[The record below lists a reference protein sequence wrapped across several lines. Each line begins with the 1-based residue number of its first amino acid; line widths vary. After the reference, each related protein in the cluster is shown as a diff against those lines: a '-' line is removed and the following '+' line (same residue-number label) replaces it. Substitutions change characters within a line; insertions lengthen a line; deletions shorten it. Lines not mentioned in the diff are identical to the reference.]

1 MRSLPTMFVPLL
13 ALALATAAAA
23 EANPSGLASRES
35 FPADFQ
41 SELVATLSTTLTVTA
56 VAALAALVLGCVR
69 GIRLPTVL
77 MLCMWSGL
85 LVVGIVAWV
94 VTYVTSRDVIED
106 TKERLLT
113 ESAGAAIRSVRQD
126 LEAGVLITEMVQRHV
141 RAALLDVNASWPVPH
156 LYLNQIMRTVAT
168 SAHPALLMLYI
179 GTSEGR
185 LHGVQ
190 PQSPDIDLHYAGAR
204 INTPS
209 DNIPPWVV
217 CPSADRADAADCKAH
232 VAAGNCSSGTSL
244 DRLCLESCSVPGPSR
259 ANCYVGS
266 PGLLLFHAVN
276 NDGVGDFGEPTEKD
290 KALNIY
296 HTFDPRGRPWYPA
309 ADTAVWVDPY
319 KFVGDSLGAGITV
332 SARVYDT
339 ANVRIGTVGADYN
352 LASMNV
358 YLRDMAARITPNTIT
373 IVVTLDWIVVGA
385 SLDDAAL
392 QADSGVMDLKDL
404 LNVTKFTNPKSRIS
418 RMFGVVTQRFQS
430 LEGAMGGSAM
440 LQESGDVVMSYPIE
454 VRGGLR
460 LLMGVM
466 LPYDDVMG
474 KANDASLMALL
485 LAVAI
490 SVVCALLTMGAITV
504 LLRPLRQLQGDM
516 IDVAEM
522 RLDGHNEAKPPCTLL
537 EMREMQAAFL
547 QMVVNLVEYRQYLPQ
562 SVLCDGSDA
571 EEEGT
576 TLSCGRSR
584 TSRTESF
591 VGRVSRAT
599 KSSKGTLDAC
609 TSKGGLRANGRDAAF
624 AHGLKSKPVTL
635 LVVNVKKFVQLTKQ
649 LDTHEVLAVHER
661 YVEAIFNITKGL
673 RGVVDEFVGDHVGVS
688 FNTVIVT
695 AAHKFKAVECAMQ
708 LRTVF
713 DDTPIP
719 ELAKRGSADR
729 LQVNMAVSTGKALVG
744 NMGCSNMKKYTVIAN
759 AAVLVRVLERWG
771 ARWGVGC
778 ITDGVIG
785 YDVSVSYVTRKV
797 AKMRVGERAQMLY
810 ELMDARAAG
819 GNEEWMYQIERSDAE
834 NPCAAFNKAV
844 DCVYDAQYREAVE
857 YMKKCPESLKEWV
870 TTLSN
875 LIDAYAADGVAPP
888 PLEAYAVPSL
898 GRPHPTQGLA

>member
-1 MRSLPTMFVPLL
+1 MRFLCLLLLL
-13 ALALATAAAA
+13 ALALGAAAS
-23 EANPSGLASRES
+23 ESDVKFRES
-35 FPADFQ
+35 FPAGFQ
-41 SELVATLSTTLTVTA
+41 AELVATLSTTLTLTA
-56 VAALAALVLGCVR
+56 VAALAALILGRVR

-77 MLCMWSGL
+77 MLCMWSAL

-94 VTYVTSRDVIED
+94 VTYVTTRDVIED
-106 TKERLLT
+106 TKEMLIKS
-113 ESAGAAIRSVRQD
+113 SADSVTYRVKHD
-126 LEAGVLITEMVQRHV
+126 LEAGVLLVELFQRHV
-141 RAALLDVNASWPVPH
+141 QTGMLDIREAWPVPH
-156 LYLNQIMRTVAT
+156 LYMNQVMRTVAT
-168 SAHPALLMLYI
+168 SSDAILLLYMGTVQGKMQGVKPIGPGKEVHYTGLHPNDTFA
-179 GTSEGR
+179 
-185 LHGVQ
+185 
-190 PQSPDIDLHYAGAR
+190 
-204 INTPS
+204 
-209 DNIPPWVV
+209 PWIQ
-217 CPSADRADAADCKAH
+217 CPTKDYSGDCKAH
-232 VAAGNCSSGTSL
+232 VDAGNCSSGTRL
-244 DRLCLESCSVPGPSR
+244 DRLCLSSCGVPGPSR
-259 ANCYVGS
+259 ANCYSTATSGHMLVH
-266 PGLLLFHAVN
+266 PVLN
-276 NDGVGDFGEPTEKD
+276 NNGVGDFEAPPE
-290 KALNIY
+290 AEQFLVVVPN
-296 HTFDPRGRPWYPA
+296 FDPRTRPWYSS
-309 ADTAVWVDPY
+309 ADKPVWVDPY
-319 KFVGDSLGAGITV
+319 PFGTVDSGVGITV
-332 SARVYDT
+332 ASRVYDASRT
-339 ANVRIGTVGADYN
+339 RVGTVAVDYN
-352 LASMNV
+352 LASMNK
-358 YLRDMAARITPNTIT
+358 YLRGIGKITPNTIT
-373 IVVTLDWIVVGA
+373 IVITLKWIVVGA

-392 QADSGVMDLKDL
+392 QADSGVVDLQNL

-418 RMFGVVTQRFQS
+418 RMFGVVTRRFQS

-440 LQESGDVVMSYPIE
+440 LQESGDIVMSYPIE

-460 LLMGVM
+460 LLMGVIV
-466 LPYDDVMG
+466 PYDDVMG

-522 RLDGHNEAKPPCTLL
+522 RLEGHNEAKPPCTLL

-591 VGRVSRAT
+591 IGRA
-599 KSSKGTLDAC
+599 KSSKDVS
-609 TSKGGLRANGRDAAF
+609 TSRGGPRANLRDSAF

-635 LVVNVKKFVQLTKQ
+635 LVVNVKNFVSLTKQ
-649 LDTHEVLAVHER
+649 LDTQDVIAVHER
-661 YVEAIFNITKGL
+661 YVEAIFNITKGV

-713 DDTPIP
+713 GDTPMP

-729 LQVNMAVSTGKALVG
+729 LQVNMAVTTGKALVG
-744 NMGCSNMKKYTVIAN
+744 NMGCSSMKKYTVIAN

-797 AKMRVGERAQMLY
+797 ARMRVGERVQMLY

-844 DCVYDAQYREAVE
+844 DCVYDAQFREAVE

-898 GRPHPTQGLA
+898 GTPHPTRGLASELLQV

>member
-1 MRSLPTMFVPLL
+1 MDSLHTMFVPLL
-13 ALALATAAAA
+13 ALAVATAAAA

-41 SELVATLSTTLTVTA
+41 SELVATLSTTLSVTA
-56 VAALAALVLGCVR
+56 VAALAALVLGRVR

-77 MLCMWSGL
+77 MLCMWSAL

-106 TKERLLT
+106 TKEMLLT
-113 ESAGAAIRSVRQD
+113 ESAGAAIKSVRQD

-141 RAALLDVNASWPVPH
+141 RGALLDVNTSWPVPH

-168 SAHPALLMLYI
+168 SARPALLMLYI

-190 PQSPDIDLHYAGAR
+190 PQSPGIDLHYAGAR

-217 CPSADRADAADCKAH
+217 CPSVDRADAADCKAH
-232 VAAGNCSSGTSL
+232 VAASNCSSGTSL
-244 DRLCLESCSVPGPSR
+244 DRLCLASCGVPGPSR

-266 PGLLLFHAVN
+266 PGLLQFHAVN
-276 NDGVGDFGEPTEKD
+276 NNGVGDFGEPTEKE
-290 KALNIY
+290 KAL
-296 HTFDPRGRPWYPA
+296 TVLPSFDPRTRPWYPA
-309 ADTAVWVDPY
+309 AAAPVWVDPY

-332 SARVYDT
+332 SARVYDA

-352 LASMNV
+352 LASMNS
-358 YLRDMAARITPNTIT
+358 YLRHIAQITPNTIT
-373 IVVTLDWIVVGA
+373 IVITLKWIVVGA

-392 QADSGVMDLKDL
+392 QVDSGVMDLKNL

-418 RMFGVVTQRFQS
+418 RMFGVVTRRFQS

-440 LQESGDVVMSYPIE
+440 LQESGDIVMSYPIE

-522 RLDGHNEAKPPCTLL
+522 RLEGHNEAKPPCTLL

-562 SVLCDGSDA
+562 SVLCDTET
-571 EEEGT
+571 EEEERSVVSGGELVSAT
-576 TLSCGRSR
+576 ELRTSACSVSRKSVEAKATAFTHGLRSR
-584 TSRTESF
+584 
-591 VGRVSRAT
+591 A
-599 KSSKGTLDAC
+599 L
-609 TSKGGLRANGRDAAF
+609 
-624 AHGLKSKPVTL
+624 TL
-635 LVVNVKKFVQLTKQ
+635 LVVNVKRFHRLAKDLEADD
-649 LDTHEVLAVHER
+649 LISLHEHYISTIVST
-661 YVEAIFNITKGL
+661 TKGL
-673 RGVVDEFVGDHVGVS
+673 RGMVDEFVGDHVSIS
-688 FNTVIVT
+688 FNTLLPTIT
-695 AAHKFKAVECAMQ
+695 HKFKAVECAMQ
-708 LRTVF
+708 LG
-713 DDTPIP
+713 
-719 ELAKRGSADR
+719 ER
-729 LQVNMAVSTGKALVG
+729 LTSSLPALEQIGAEPLSINTAVSTGDGLVG
-744 NMGCSNMKKYTVIAN
+744 NMGCASMKKFTVVSDCCII
-759 AAVLVRVLERWG
+759 VRLLERWG
-771 ARWGVGC
+771 ASWGVGC
-778 ITDGVIG
+778 LTDGVIG
-785 YDVSVSYVTRKV
+785 ADVSVSYVTRKV
-797 AKMRVGERAQMLY
+797 TKMVAAERSQMLY
-810 ELMDARAAG
+810 EIVGTRAD
-819 GNEEWMYQIERSDAE
+819 GNYEWMYRIERHDEE
-834 NPCAAFNKAV
+834 NPFSSFNKAV
-844 DCVYDAQYREAVE
+844 DALYDGRFQVAADHLD
-857 YMKKCPESLKEWV
+857 KCPD
-870 TTLSN
+870 TLHLWAN
-875 LIDAYAADGVAPP
+875 KLRKLVGACEAQNTPP
-888 PLEAYAVPSL
+888 APLEAFSVPSL
-898 GRPHPTQGLA
+898 EVPPPSNVRATP